1 MSSSKE
7 QIHAEA
13 LNSFRTVEA
22 AVGAAKIV
30 LRELSV
36 AERRQLDACMFEMKD
51 GEFVTEERVD
61 KDGKPYKGNVIRKD
75 FSHYDEHWI
84 AATATPAFTVEE
96 LIPWPNSLKASL
108 GEAARK
114 VNGIEPAETTAKN

>member
-1 MSSSKE
+1 MSSKE
-7 QIHAEA
+7 QIHAA
-13 LNSFRTVEA
+13 AMTSFRTVEVP
-22 AVGAAKIV
+22 VGAAKIV

-84 AATATPAFTVEE
+84 AATAIPAFTVEE
-96 LIPWPNSLKASL
+96 LIPWPNSLKAAL
-108 GEAARK
+108 ADEARK
-114 VNGIEPAETTAKN
+114 INGIEPAEQTAKN